1 MRRKFQLI
9 VSETLVA
16 RARDLATRNLREDAD
31 RVRHLGAVAERA
43 EALSVTVPATMV
55 DTRVAAGWL
64 HDIGYAPAS
73 RPDRLA
79 RASRTESR

>member
-16 RARDLATRNLREDAD
+16 RARDPATRILREDAD

-43 EALSVTVPATMV
+43 EALSVTVPATMGV
-55 DTRVAAGWL
+55 RATASVQSEGRVPQDYSGS
-64 HDIGYAPAS
+64 I
-73 RPDRLA
+73 RPYGFYR
-79 RASRTESR
+79 S